1 MNGPDRHRQER
12 RPGSFCG
19 SPCRNEACRLW
30 CTAGGAVFL
39 TVFVYNLLGEAIR
52 DAIDPRLKI

>member
-1 MNGPDRHRQER
+1 L
-12 RPGSFCG
+12 SAATFG
-19 SPCRNEACRLW
+19 SPLLFCPG
-30 CTAGGAVFL
+30 TAGKAVFL